1 MWGVTMDN
9 AIKKDMPE
17 YYNKLKPYIDYLESL
32 GFKSKDFDKKYFKN
46 GDPNNYEYFNTWRYD
61 SQRGDG
67 NWCDKDYV
75 CDLILSTGE
84 LKLEIYQYEIMKKKE
99 NKKLRHLLKKDEEE
113 PHLKPFPYYMDVLNY
128 VGDYKSVIVDNLD
141 DFKTQIGNY
150 LKKLKEFKE
159 KKKKY
164 ELEADF
170 T

>member
-1 MWGVTMDN
+1 MEK

-32 GFKSKDFDKKYFKN
+32 GFKSKEFNKKYFKN
-46 GDPNNYEYFNTWRYD
+46 GDPDNYEYFNTWKYN
-61 SQRGDG
+61 SQRGEG
-67 NWCDKDYV
+67 NWTDQDYV

-84 LKLEIYQYEIMKKKE
+84 LKIEIYQYEIVKREEKRIVVDRYK
-99 NKKLRHLLKKDEEE
+99 NKKDDE
-113 PHLKPFPYYMDVLNY
+113 PHLKPFPYIMEVPNY
-128 VGDYKSVIVDNLD
+128 NGDYKSVIVDNLD
-141 DFKTQIGNY
+141 DFKIQIGNY
-150 LKKLKEFKE
+150 LKKLKEYKE

>member
-1 MWGVTMDN
+1 MEN

-17 YYNKLKPYIDYLESL
+17 YYKKLKPYIDFLESL
-32 GFKSKDFDKKYFKN
+32 GFKSKEFNKKYFTN
-46 GDPNNYEYFNTWRYD
+46 GVSKNYEYFNTWKYD

-67 NWCDKDYV
+67 SLSDKDYV

-84 LKLEIYQYEIMKKKE
+84 LKLEIYQYEIVKQEKIVVDRRKK
-99 NKKLRHLLKKDEEE
+99 NKDDE
-113 PHLKPFPYYMDVLNY
+113 PHLKPFPYIMDVPNY
-128 VGDYKSVIVDNLD
+128 NGDYKSVIVDNLE
-141 DFKTQIGNY
+141 DFKIQIGNY

-159 KKKKY
+159 MKKKY

>member
-1 MWGVTMDN
+1 MEN

-17 YYNKLKPYIDYLESL
+17 YYKKLKPYIDYLENL
-32 GFKSKDFDKKYFKN
+32 GFKSKEFDKKYFTK
-46 GDPNNYEYFNTWRYD
+46 GDSDNYEYFNTWRYD

-67 NWCDKDYV
+67 GWSDKDYV

-84 LKLEIYQYEIMKKKE
+84 LKLEIYQYEILKKEIVVKPIKKKDAD
-99 NKKLRHLLKKDEEE
+99 KE
-113 PHLKPFPYYMDVLNY
+113 PHLKPFPYYMDVPNY
-128 VGDYKSVIVDNLD
+128 DGEYKSVIVDNFD
-141 DFKTQIGNY
+141 DFKIQISNY

-159 KKKKY
+159 MKKKY

>member
-1 MWGVTMDN
+1 MDN

-32 GFKSKDFDKKYFKN
+32 GFKSKEFDKKYFKK
-46 GDPNNYEYFNTWRYD
+46 GDPDNYEYFNTWKFD
-61 SQRGDG
+61 SQRGEGSWSDQ
-67 NWCDKDYV
+67 DYV

-84 LKLEIYQYEIMKKKE
+84 LKLEIYQYEIVKKE
-99 NKKLRHLLKKDEEE
+99 ENKMVRALLKKKDEEE
-113 PHLKPFPYYMDVLNY
+113 PHLKTFPYYMDVPNY
-128 VGDYKSVIVDNLD
+128 DIVDNLD

>member
-1 MWGVTMDN
+1 MDN
-9 AIKKDMPE
+9 AIKKDLPE

-46 GDPNNYEYFNTWRYD
+46 GDPNNYEYFNTWKFD
-61 SQRGDG
+61 SQRGEGSWSDQ
-67 NWCDKDYV
+67 DYV

-84 LKLEIYQYEIMKKKE
+84 LKLEIYQYEIIKKEENKLVNTLIKKKGD
-99 NKKLRHLLKKDEEE
+99 KE
-113 PHLKPFPYYMDVLNY
+113 PHLKPFPYYMDVPNY
-128 VGDYKSVIVDNLD
+128 DGDYKSVIVDNFD
-141 DFKTQIGNY
+141 DFKIQIGNY

>member
-1 MWGVTMDN
+1 MEN

-32 GFKSKDFDKKYFKN
+32 GFKSKEFNKKYFKN
-46 GDPNNYEYFNTWRYD
+46 GDPDNYEYFNTWKYN
-61 SQRGDG
+61 SQRGEG
-67 NWCDKDYV
+67 NWTDQDYV

-84 LKLEIYQYEIMKKKE
+84 LKIEIYQYEIVKRAEKRIVVDRYK
-99 NKKLRHLLKKDEEE
+99 NKKDDE
-113 PHLKPFPYYMDVLNY
+113 PHLKPFPYIMDVPNY
-128 VGDYKSVIVDNLD
+128 NGDYKSVIVDNLD
-141 DFKTQIGNY
+141 DFKIQIGNY
-150 LKKLKEFKE
+150 LKKLKEYKE

>member
-1 MWGVTMDN
+1 MEN

-32 GFKSKDFDKKYFKN
+32 GFKSKEFNKKYFTK
-46 GDPNNYEYFNTWRYD
+46 GDPENYEYFNTWKYD
-61 SQRGDG
+61 SQRGEG
-67 NWCDKDYV
+67 NWSDQDYV

-84 LKLEIYQYEIMKKKE
+84 LKLEIYQYEIIKKE
-99 NKKLRHLLKKDEEE
+99 ENKMLRSLLKKKDTEE
-113 PHLKPFPYYMDVLNY
+113 PHLKPFPYYMDVPNY
-128 VGDYKSVIVDNLD
+128 DGDYKSVIVDNLD

>member
-1 MWGVTMDN
+1 MEN

-32 GFKSKDFDKKYFKN
+32 GFKSKEFNKKYFKN
-46 GDPNNYEYFNTWRYD
+46 GDPDNYEYFNTWKYN
-61 SQRGDG
+61 SQRGEG
-67 NWCDKDYV
+67 NWTDQDYV

-84 LKLEIYQYEIMKKKE
+84 LKIEIYQYEIVKRAEKRIVVDRYK
-99 NKKLRHLLKKDEEE
+99 NKKDDE
-113 PHLKPFPYYMDVLNY
+113 PHLKPFPYIMEVPNY
-128 VGDYKSVIVDNLD
+128 NGDYKSVIVDNLD
-141 DFKTQIGNY
+141 DFKIQIGNY
-150 LKKLKEFKE
+150 LKKLKEYKE

>member
-1 MWGVTMDN
+1 MEN

-32 GFKSKDFDKKYFKN
+32 GFKSKEFNKKYFKN
-46 GDPNNYEYFNTWRYD
+46 GDPDNYEYFNTWKYN
-61 SQRGDG
+61 SQRGEG
-67 NWCDKDYV
+67 NWSDQDYV

-84 LKLEIYQYEIMKKKE
+84 LKIEIYQYEIVKRAEKRIVVDRYK
-99 NKKLRHLLKKDEEE
+99 NKKDDE
-113 PHLKPFPYYMDVLNY
+113 PHLKPFPYIMEVPNY
-128 VGDYKSVIVDNLD
+128 NGDYKSVIVDNLD
-141 DFKTQIGNY
+141 DFKIQIGNY
-150 LKKLKEFKE
+150 LKKLKEYKE

>member
-1 MWGVTMDN
+1 MEN

-32 GFKSKDFDKKYFKN
+32 GFKSKEFNKKYFKN
-46 GDPNNYEYFNTWRYD
+46 GDPDNYEYFNTWKYN
-61 SQRGDG
+61 SQRGEG
-67 NWCDKDYV
+67 NWTDQDYV

-84 LKLEIYQYEIMKKKE
+84 LKIEIYQYEIVKRAEKRIVVDRYK
-99 NKKLRHLLKKDEEE
+99 NKKDEE
-113 PHLKPFPYYMDVLNY
+113 PHLKPFPYIMEVPNY
-128 VGDYKSVIVDNLD
+128 NGDYKSVIVDNLD
-141 DFKTQIGNY
+141 DFKIQIGNY
-150 LKKLKEFKE
+150 LKKLKEYKE

>member
-1 MWGVTMDN
+1 MEN

-32 GFKSKDFDKKYFKN
+32 GFKSKEFNKKYFKN
-46 GDPNNYEYFNTWRYD
+46 GDPDNYEYFNTWKYN
-61 SQRGDG
+61 SQRGEGGWSDQ
-67 NWCDKDYV
+67 DYV

-84 LKLEIYQYEIMKKKE
+84 LKIEIYQYEIVKREEKRIVVDRYK
-99 NKKLRHLLKKDEEE
+99 NKKDDE
-113 PHLKPFPYYMDVLNY
+113 PHLKPFPYIMDVPNY
-128 VGDYKSVIVDNLD
+128 NGDYKSVIVDNLD
-141 DFKTQIGNY
+141 DFKIQIGNY
-150 LKKLKEFKE
+150 LKKLKEYKE

>member
-1 MWGVTMDN
+1 MEN

-32 GFKSKDFDKKYFKN
+32 GFKSKEFNKKYFKK
-46 GDPNNYEYFNTWRYD
+46 GDPDNYEYFNTWKYN
-61 SQRGDG
+61 SQRGEGGWSDQ
-67 NWCDKDYV
+67 DYV

-84 LKLEIYQYEIMKKKE
+84 LKIEIYQYEIVKRAEKRIVVDRYK
-99 NKKLRHLLKKDEEE
+99 NKKDDE
-113 PHLKPFPYYMDVLNY
+113 PHLKPFPYIMDVPNY
-128 VGDYKSVIVDNLD
+128 NGDYKSVIVDNLD
-141 DFKTQIGNY
+141 DFKIQIGNY
-150 LKKLKEFKE
+150 LKKLKEYKE